1 MTIAEN
7 VFIGREPGSRLFV
20 SWRRLAE
27 ETRAITDKIGLKRDP
42 MTLVRDLSVAEQQ
55 LVEIAR
61 ALSMRSRLIV
71 MDEPTSALSE
81 AEVANLARIIRT
93 LKAEGLSI
101 IFVTHRLE
109 EVFRLCDR
117 YTVLRDGH
125 FVGSGRVAETN
136 VDAIIRMMVGRDVGA
151 LYGERPIPEHGAVA
165 LEVEGLTRRRNAR
178 DPHAI
183 ELIDVSLRAHKGEIL
198 GLAGL
203 VGAGRTETA
212 RAIFGADAFDAGV
225 IRIDGKPVKFSGPRD
240 AMAHGIGLV
249 PEDRKKQ
256 ALFLRLAIR
265 TNMTIAAQDQIS
277 RGWFI
282 DERREDELVDE
293 FRRLLC
299 IRMASPDQPA
309 GNLSGGNQQKVVLAR
324 WLALR
329 PKILIVDE
337 PTRGIDV
344 GSKVEVHNLLIEMAK
359 SGHRGH
365 RHLVRTAGNPR
376 GLRPHRHHARG
387 PRDRRDRAQRR
398 DAGNPDVDDD
408 LPRARAAEARP
419 DFDRGERWL
428 KRRERRKPATT
439 GGVDVFGFVARFAP
453 TLFLIALM
461 ALFAVIEPRFLSS
474 INLFNVMRQVSI
486 TGLLAVGMTFVILT
500 AGIDL
505 SVGSL
510 VAFAGLVARGGR
522 QGRVGEPV
530 HGRRGRR
537 RLRLG
542 RWRRSRRSRSASP
555 AAISRASRSRGSR
568 CRRSS

>member
-1 MTIAEN
+1 MANAPAALSSAPAMLNRPVLKMTGISKRFPGVLALEGVHLEVGEAEIHALLGENGAGKSTLLKVLSGAHSANSGEIELYGEPVAFASPHDAQRAGIVTIYQEFTLAPDMTIAEN
-7 VFIGREPGSRLFV
+7 VFIGREPGSGLFV

-27 ETRAITDKIGLKRDP
+27 DTRAITDKIGLRRDP
-42 MTLVRDLSVAEQQ
+42 MTPVRDLSVAEQQ

-81 AEVANLARIIRT
+81 AEVANLARIVTT

-117 YTVLRDGH
+117 FTVLRDGRY
-125 FVGSGRVAETN
+125 VGAGQVADVT
-136 VDAIIRMMVGRDVGA
+136 VDAIIRMMVGREVGA
-151 LYGERPIPEHGAVA
+151 LYGQRPIPERGPVA

-183 ELIDVSLRAHKGEIL
+183 ELVGVSLKAHKGEIL

-212 RAIFGADAFDAGV
+212 RAIFGADAFDSGE
-225 IRIDGKPVKFSGPRD
+225 IRIDGRKVNFSGPHD
-240 AMAHGIGLV
+240 AMLAGVGLV

-265 TNMTIAAQDQIS
+265 TNVTIAAHDQIS

-282 DERREDELVDE
+282 DESREDKLVEE
-293 FRRLLC
+293 FRRLLS
-299 IRMASPDQPA
+299 IRMASPDQLA
-309 GNLSGGNQQKVVLAR
+309 GLLSGGNQQKVVLAR

-359 SGHRGH
+359 SGIAVIVISSELPEILAVSDRIVTMREG
-365 RHLVRTAGNPR
+365 RVTGEI
-376 GLRPHRHHARG
+376 ARN
-387 PRDRRDRAQRR
+387 
-398 DAGNPDVDDD
+398 DATQEILMSMMTFHDGAAEG
-408 LPRARAAEARP
+408 RARA
-419 DFDRGERWL
+419 
-428 KRRERRKPATT
+428 
-439 GGVDVFGFVARFAP
+439 
-453 TLFLIALM
+453 
-461 ALFAVIEPRFLSS
+461 S
-474 INLFNVMRQVSI
+474 
-486 TGLLAVGMTFVILT
+486 
-500 AGIDL
+500 
-505 SVGSL
+505 
-510 VAFAGLVARGGR
+510 
-522 QGRVGEPV
+522 
-530 HGRRGRR
+530 
-537 RLRLG
+537 
-542 RWRRSRRSRSASP
+542 
-555 AAISRASRSRGSR
+555 
-568 CRRSS
+568 